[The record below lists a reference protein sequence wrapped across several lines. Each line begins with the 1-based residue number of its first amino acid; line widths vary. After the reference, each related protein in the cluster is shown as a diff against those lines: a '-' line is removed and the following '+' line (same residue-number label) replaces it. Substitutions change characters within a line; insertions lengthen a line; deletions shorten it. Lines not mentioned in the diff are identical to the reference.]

1 MLEEIKE
8 KNYVDIKEIDNIT
21 IVASKHVIKESIK
34 FLNLFCNSL
43 EIDYKDVL
51 EFFGLIN
58 GKFTKKQVLAIKE
71 YFLLEKEHE
80 KQIFLNKNQN
90 INLDIIEKYKN
101 NKEEIAEKLN
111 DLPSKLISFILN
123 SNEQIENDF
132 INILVLA
139 NKNNITKE
147 MFDNSD
153 ITLKIELFIRIF
165 LKPQKDFEQ
174 ALILRTFLLTVKET
188 LSLFYT
194 KTVKKLFMNKE

>member
-71 YFLLEKEHE
+71 YLLLEKEHE

-90 INLDIIEKYKN
+90 INIDIIEKYKN

-174 ALILRTFLLTVKET
+174 ALFLRTFLLTVKET

-194 KTVKKLFMNKE
+194 KTVKKLFTSKE

>member
-174 ALILRTFLLTVKET
+174 ALFLRTFLLTVKET

>member
-71 YFLLEKEHE
+71 YFLLAKKHE

-174 ALILRTFLLTVKET
+174 ALFLRTFLLTVKET

>member
-71 YFLLEKEHE
+71 YFLLEKEKE
-80 KQIFLNKNQN
+80 KNNYLNKNQN

-174 ALILRTFLLTVKET
+174 ALFLRTFLLTVKET